1 MQTMVSLVLML
12 SGAFTAYG
20 YASGNSNYLFGGL
33 MLSAVLLVMSLV
45 DDVQTHERKKVN

>member
-1 MQTMVSLVLML
+1 MQTVINLVLML

-45 DDVQTHERKKVN
+45 DDVQTHERKRAN